1 MTTNQLKYT
10 SGLGLLATLLL
21 TAWLLV
27 GVVHG
32 DTTAD
37 ALANYETEMEKE
49 NVGTK

>member
-1 MTTNQLKYT
+1 MSYK
-10 SGLGLLATLLL
+10 
-21 TAWLLV
+21 TAYWIGV
-27 GVVHG
+27 SGVVCIVFLLGFAVGGAYG